1 MYIRLVVKF
10 LSSLLILSLAACGP
24 IYTTEYE
31 IVPPPTEFGAMCAN
45 NCLLSKTSCENYC
58 LDKANQSRLI
68 RSLEQQNRDLR
79 KINQGTKLS
88 DDFNFGFNDNDQCVK
103 RCMVDYHTCHV
114 NCGGMVIPH
123 TRTTTY

>member
-1 MYIRLVVKF
+1 MHAKFF
-10 LSSLLILSLAACGP
+10 LSIPFALLILTLSACGP

-31 IVPPPTEFGAMCAN
+31 IVPPSTEFGAMCAN

-58 LDKANQSRLI
+58 LDKANQARLI
-68 RSLEQQNRDLR
+68 KSLEQQNSDLR
-79 KINQGTKLS
+79 KMNQGVKLTNE
-88 DDFNFGFNDNDQCVK
+88 FNFDLDDNGQCVK
-103 RCMVDYHTCHV
+103 RCMTDYHTCHI